1 MKFTIT
7 NSVSNKDWSSV
18 DKSRIWRMLKQGLE
32 EGAEGVTSAIREV
45 YAVVKADI
53 NKELTLEDCWGPH
66 HEIRDDGSIV
76 LNRAGLIAAAAAL
89 SGARSE
95 PDLSPAQKSQ
105 AARHLLR
112 HYRELE
118 LEPPESLIGSIGEMC
133 ALQALI
139 CGEMDVDDIPLAPW
153 VDLNSIK
160 AGDDSPMEVVV
171 EVPAGKSKRGWNYR
185 PEALQKIIGEV
196 MNQGLPGFL
205 GHQKPDE
212 VGTQFPT
219 PVTHWVGAK
228 WENGRAYFRGVIDKA
243 AADLKRWIKARTIR
257 QVSIFGMPK
266 LQRVNGEYNVVDYK
280 PLSIDW
286 TPLNRSGMPT
296 KIVAMGEIDVI
307 GEFAHEELRT
317 LLREAVIKKLGINS
331 DKDTLWVANVWDD
344 HVVVEH
350 RSNGITKYYDFPY
363 SVLDGEITLGE
374 KKEVVPKQI
383 YEPVGEM
390 NNGGGQTQ
398 MTWKEYVSKIKAM
411 LQSGEVT
418 VQQICGEM
426 GWTAEQLAK
435 ILDPDWVN
443 KVTGE
448 MSTME
453 EIRKTVSGDKPVEV
467 IAGAFETLDKV
478 RRALDISGEMDV
490 VKAAED
496 AKKAL
501 DEKARADWEKTVN
514 EVIKEKVAGE
524 MAQALVKKMLQ
535 VPEDATKEQIA
546 GEIDKLLADE
556 TIKTAISR
564 FHTDFPP
571 VVGGYSGSG
580 SGVVKKRTSSI

>member
-1 MKFTIT
+1 MSYLK
-7 NSVSNKDWSSV
+7 KRY
-18 DKSRIWRMLKQGLE
+18 KKHSR
-32 EGAEGVTSAIREV
+32 
-45 YAVVKADI
+45 
-53 NKELTLEDCWGPH
+53 
-66 HEIRDDGSIV
+66 
-76 LNRAGLIAAAAAL
+76 
-89 SGARSE
+89 E
-95 PDLSPAQKSQ
+95 PV
-105 AARHLLR
+105 
-112 HYRELE
+112 
-118 LEPPESLIGSIGEMC
+118 GEMSIISISGELS
-133 ALQALI
+133 AFQATVAS
-139 CGEMDVDDIPLAPW
+139 EMSVEDVPLAPW
-153 VDLNSIK
+153 ANLSELTK
-160 AGDDSPMEVVV
+160 GDTDPLPVVV
-171 EVPAGKSKRGWNYR
+171 AVPTGKSKRGWNYQAQ
-185 PEALQKIIGEV
+185 ALQDIVNEV
-196 MNQGLPGFL
+196 MAEGLPGFR
-205 GHQKPDE
+205 GHQKPENIDSE
-212 VGTQFPT
+212 FPE
-219 PVTHWVGAK
+219 PATHWVGAK
-228 WENGRAYFRGVIDKA
+228 FDQEALVKDKAGNVIGKGVAYFRGVVDKA
-243 AADLKRWIKARTIR
+243 QADLKRWLRAKVIR
-257 QVSIFGMPK
+257 QVSIYGIPK
-266 LQRVNGEYNVVDYK
+266 LQKVKGETHVVGYK

-331 DKDTLWVANVWDD
+331 DKDALWVANVWDD

-426 GWTAEQLAK
+426 GWTAEQLAR

-453 EIRKTVSGDKPVEV
+453 EIRKTVTGDKPAEV
-467 IAGAFETLDKV
+467 IVKTFETLDKV
-478 RRALDISGEMDV
+478 KAALGAIGEMDV
-490 VKAAED
+490 VEAATEAAKAVAEQ
-496 AKKAL
+496 KKAGFTAVV
-501 DEKARADWEKTVN
+501 DG
-514 EVIKEKVAGE
+514 VIKEKVAGE

-556 TIKTAISR
+556 TIKAAIGVMHIDSP
-564 FHTDFPP
+564 PP
-571 VVGGYSGSG
+571 VGNIGSGSG